1 MIRKSNTKMG
11 SPVETDF
18 PDQETHDAIVR
29 IVEGM
34 ELEAMK
40 QGTSLLDM
48 LKVIKKARGLE

>member
-18 PDQETHDAIVR
+18 LDQETHDAIVR
-29 IVEGM
+29 IVEDM